1 MKGDFVNV
9 LGRLSE
15 AGVRFV
21 LIGGHALIVH
31 GGTLTTE
38 DIDVCLDFTAD
49 NLLSLQSAL
58 SDLHPVH
65 RMTPQRLP
73 LSLTREN
80 CGQFK
85 NLYLDTD
92 AGQLDCLSYVEGVGD
107 YRQVEQA
114 SVIVEVKQI
123 RFRVVSREALIQSK
137 KALNRPRD
145 RQAIEELES
154 LKKIENIEKQ

>member
-1 MKGDFVNV
+1 M
-9 LGRLSE
+9 LGRLAV

-21 LIGGHALIVH
+21 LIGGHACIIH

-38 DIDVCLDFTAD
+38 DIDVCLDFTPD
-49 NLLSLQSAL
+49 NLLCLQAAIA
-58 SDLHPVH
+58 DLHPVH

-73 LSLTREN
+73 LLLTREN
-80 CGQFK
+80 CGQCK

-92 AGQLDCLSYVEGVGD
+92 MGQLDCLSEVAGIGD
-107 YRQVEQA
+107 YSQVELM
-114 SVIVEVKQI
+114 SETVEAEQI
-123 RFRVVSREALIQSK
+123 RFRVVNREALIQSK

-154 LKKIENIEKQ
+154 LKKIENTEKQ